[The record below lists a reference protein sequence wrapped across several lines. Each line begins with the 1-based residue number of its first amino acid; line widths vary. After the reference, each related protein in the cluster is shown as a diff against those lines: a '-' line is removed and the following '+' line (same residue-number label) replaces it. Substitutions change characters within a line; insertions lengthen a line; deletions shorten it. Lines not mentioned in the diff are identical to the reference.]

1 MNDFT
6 FQTVGTILHE
16 TGATARLGE
25 IAAGIGMQRV
35 LVVSDPGLAKVGLL
49 DKALEGLR
57 RGGVEVEVFAE
68 VLADPPEDIVLDALK
83 KAKDFEADGVVGF
96 GGGSSM
102 DVAKLVAFLCR
113 SSQTLAEIYG
123 VGMAKG
129 KRLPLI
135 LAATT
140 AGTGS
145 EVTPIAIVTTGES
158 EKKGV
163 VAPQLLPDI
172 ALLDAELTVGLPPLV
187 TAMTGIDAMVHAIEA
202 YTSKIKKNP
211 ISDTLARQ
219 GLKLLFNNIRKA
231 IADGQDLESRSQM
244 LIGAL
249 LAGQAFANSPVGAVH
264 ALAYP
269 IGGIYHVPHGL
280 SNSLVLPHVMR
291 FNLPVAS
298 RQYAELAMELFP
310 DLAGTTELAAG
321 AKLITALE
329 QLMVDVGLET
339 QLRQVGIEQDVLPKL
354 AEAAMLQTRLLVNN
368 PRTVGYEDA
377 LQIYRDAW

>member
-1 MNDFT
+1 MSDFI
-6 FQTVGTILHE
+6 FQTTPTIINAPGS
-16 TGATARLGE
+16 TSRLGQFATE
-25 IAAGIGMQRV
+25 LGMTRV
-35 LVVSDPGLAKVGLL
+35 LLVSDAMLAKIGLL
-49 DKALEGLR
+49 DKAIAGLR
-57 RGGVEVEVFAE
+57 DGGMEVEVFAD
-68 VLADPPEDIVLDALK
+68 VLADPPVSNVLAALQL
-83 KAKDFEADGVVGF
+83 AQDFKADGVVGF

-102 DVAKLVAFLCR
+102 DVAKLVAFLCS
-113 SSQTLAEIYG
+113 SSQSLSDIYG

-135 LAATT
+135 QVTTT

-172 ALLDAELTVGLPPLV
+172 AVLDAELTTGLPPGV

-202 YTSKIKKNP
+202 YTTRLKKNP

-219 GLKLLFNNIRKA
+219 ALKLLFENIRLVMA
-231 IADGQDLESRSQM
+231 NGSDLEARSQM
-244 LIGAL
+244 LVGAM
-249 LAGQAFANSPVGAVH
+249 LAGQAFANAPVGAVH

-269 IGGIYHVPHGL
+269 IGGQYHVPHGL

-298 RQYAELAMELFP
+298 KEYAELAREIFD
-310 DLAGTTELAAG
+310 DLGSASDLAAG
-321 AKLITALE
+321 AELISALG
-329 QLMVDVGLET
+329 QLIADVGLET
-339 QLRQVGIEQDVLPKL
+339 RLSQVGIEEQVLPQL

-368 PRTVGYEDA
+368 AREITFDDV
-377 LQIYRDAW
+377 LQIYKDAW